1 MAEMREL
8 TTMEELEQILNESNS
23 KPVFVFKHS
32 HICPISM
39 RAFDHYRA
47 FVENCDHNNFDF
59 TLIMIRSHRDISNA
73 LAERVNV
80 KHESPQGILI
90 VNGKVVWDDSH
101 MELTEDK
108 FKQVVMMY
116 ENGHFGD

>member
-8 TTMEELEQILNESNS
+8 TTMEDLENIINESKS

-32 HICPISM
+32 HICPISVG
-39 RAFDHYRA
+39 AFDHYRS
-47 FVENCDHNNFDF
+47 FVEDCDLNSFDF

-73 LAERVNV
+73 LADRVNV
-80 KHESPQGILI
+80 KHESPQGILLMK
-90 VNGKVVWDDSH
+90 GKAVWDDSH
-101 MELTEDK
+101 MELTENK

-116 ENGHFGD
+116 ENGHFRD